1 MLQTNK
7 TLIVLVLFSALVF
20 ITVACKKDPN
30 TKEPGNTVNTDTL
43 NEITQPKKPKKIN
56 VIHVLDTLIEG
67 NHIAVNW
74 FERGK
79 IEVYRNTTSDS
90 IHWFSFGDFADERNH
105 AAIILPDHTK
115 AEKIVVSNDMILFS
129 VVDFKGRGALFRVN
143 ISDNGSLKFA
153 ASTSG
158 CINPVIRQS
167 RFIYVNLNENLA
179 VNNGGDTMTDSETP
193 NEYVT
198 LYEYSLKGECTKE
211 GKTYKLPKQKLE
223 EKNIDFYSENPES
236 IFTFYAGYNLNKRI

>member
-1 MLQTNK
+1 
-7 TLIVLVLFSALVF
+7 VF
-20 ITVACKKDPN
+20 ITVACKKDPG
-30 TKEPGNTVNTDTL
+30 TKEPVNVINTDTL
-43 NEITQPKKPKKIN
+43 TENIQPESPTKID
-56 VIHVLDTLIEG
+56 VIHVLDTLVDG

-74 FERGK
+74 FESGR
-79 IEVYRNTTSDS
+79 IELSRNTESDT
-90 IHWFSFGDFADERNH
+90 IHWFSFGDFADRRNH
-105 AAIILPDHTK
+105 AAIILPNLAK

-143 ISDNGSLKFA
+143 IYDNGSLKFA

-158 CINPVIRQS
+158 CINPVIRES

-223 EKNIDFYSENPES
+223 
-236 IFTFYAGYNLNKRI
+236 